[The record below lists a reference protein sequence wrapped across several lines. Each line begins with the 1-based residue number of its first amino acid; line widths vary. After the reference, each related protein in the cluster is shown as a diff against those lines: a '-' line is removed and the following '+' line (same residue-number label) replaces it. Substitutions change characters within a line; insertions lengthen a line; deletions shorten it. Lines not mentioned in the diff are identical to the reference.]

1 MPYDA
6 DSEDTRREELPLV
19 DGRFELKRV
28 AGAGGM
34 GKVYLAHD
42 RLTGQPVAVKV
53 LSSAGGDARRFA
65 REAAVL
71 ADLLS
76 PAIVR
81 YVAHGVTPTGDP
93 YLAMEWLEGEPLN
106 VRLGRGKLAPR
117 DAVVIALR
125 LAEALSVAHHHG
137 VIHRDLKPSN
147 VLLEGGAPQRAKLI
161 DFGIAREGSDPS
173 DDTSAG
179 MFLGTPGYMAP
190 EQLTSKAPLDGRA
203 DLYALGALLFRCA
216 AGRLP
221 FEAEDVVAILMRV
234 AHDEAPRLSSL
245 LRVSPLLD
253 DLVAA
258 MLARNPADRPKDADV
273 VVEVLRRVEGSG
285 APPPLPTQQPSR
297 ALGRGE
303 RRTFSVVVGAHAT
316 EAPAAGTVR
325 VMSEAVTPY
334 GAVVEVAVGRSFIV
348 TVPRA
353 GNAADQATRAVNAA
367 LALRRLLPG
376 VRLAVASG
384 RTHTGE
390 RAQVGPVVD
399 RGSRLL
405 REVFALEIVVDELTA
420 GLVGDRFELTKR
432 GSEGGPIL
440 VGGDRERTHPTRQ
453 LLGRD
458 APYVG
463 RDAELYA
470 LSAMAERCVAQ
481 RAVSIAI
488 VTGPPGIGKSRL
500 ADELLTRLAER
511 GVVFDL
517 WTAPC
522 DAVGAGAPYALFVRS
537 IERALTLPGTS
548 PDEAR
553 RRRWLEKRVGRY
565 LPPGEALRIRE
576 LVGDLLGLDNL
587 QPSLALEAA
596 RRDGRLFADQLRR
609 GLSDWLRAEAA
620 QRPLCFLLEDLHWA
634 DRPSVKLLGDILR
647 DLESSPIFVVALA
660 RPELRDR
667 FPKLWS
673 GRIALEMELG
683 ALSRQASEQFART
696 MLGAASDD
704 VIARVAERAAG
715 HPLYLEELVRDAE
728 GSGHLPETLLALVEA
743 RIAEQEVE
751 ARRVLRAAAV
761 LGDSFCDRAVDAL
774 LGGESAA
781 DWLDIL
787 VEREILTRTRRSP
800 FPGTVEYQ
808 FRHGLVRDAA
818 YATLTEH
825 DRALGHRLAAAW
837 LDEMGE
843 DGFIVAQHLERAGDE
858 TGAAAKYAAEAE
870 RLLDESDLTAA
881 RTVAERAL
889 AAGDGKDPV
898 LLRVVHEASRWLGD
912 MPAAA
917 TSATRWLEASTDG
930 TAARY
935 DALSA
940 MVHTVTRQGETHRGL
955 ELTRELLAS
964 HPTSSA
970 ANEAYVMALA
980 TCGSALFLNGAY
992 HLGTR
997 IADRL
1002 EVAQKAEG
1010 GNSFR
1015 ALSTVAHFRAVL
1027 GVRQGL
1033 PEEAVIHFRESARSF
1048 DAIGDERN
1056 AALGM
1061 GNLAHAFNEVGD
1073 FASAEAAARENLAA
1087 TERLGIVTIARYTL
1101 ARALAGLGRVD
1112 EAKALY
1118 EQAIAE
1124 VAAQHL
1130 PRVEAMAWGHYA
1142 DLALREGDPLGAE
1155 SFARR
1160 AIALDASPS
1169 ARRRAEAALARA
1181 LVATERLAEAEPI
1194 ALRLVGEVRASEWAE
1209 LGDVVVWL
1217 TAAVVA
1223 EALGD
1228 REGYHGAIAE
1238 GQEVVRRRAEAIRDP
1253 ILRQTYLH
1261 NLPENVEI
1269 LAR

>member
-6 DSEDTRREELPLV
+6 DSEDTRRDELPLV

-34 GKVYLAHD
+34 GKVYQAHD
-42 RLTGQPVAVKV
+42 RLTGQAVAVKV
-53 LSSAGGDARRFA
+53 LSSTDGDAHRFA

-93 YLAMEWLEGEPLN
+93 YLAMEWLAGEPLN

-117 DAVVIALR
+117 DAVVVALR
-125 LAEALSVAHHHG
+125 IAEALSVAHHHG
-137 VIHRDLKPSN
+137 VIHRDIKPSN

-161 DFGIAREGSDPS
+161 DFGIARDGTDAP
-173 DDTSAG
+173 DDAG
-179 MFLGTPGYMAP
+179 TFLGTPGYMAP
-190 EQLTSKAPLDGRA
+190 EHLTSKKPLDGRA
-203 DLYALGALLFRCA
+203 DLYALGALLFRCT

-221 FEAEDVVAILMRV
+221 FEAEDVVAVLMRV
-234 AHDEAPRLSSL
+234 AHDEAPRLSSF
-245 LRVSPLLD
+245 LRVSPILD
-253 DLVAA
+253 ELVASL
-258 MLARNPADRPKDADV
+258 LARNPADRPKDADA
-273 VVEVLRRVEGSG
+273 VVEILRRVEGSG
-285 APPPLPTQQPSR
+285 APPPLPSQQPSR

-316 EAPAAGTVR
+316 DAPAAGTVR
-325 VMSEAVTPY
+325 AMSEAVTPY

-353 GNAADQATRAVNAA
+353 GNAADQAIRAVNAA
-367 LALRRLLPG
+367 LALRRILPE

-384 RTHTGE
+384 RTHASE
-390 RAQVGPVVD
+390 QAQVGPVVD
-399 RGSRLL
+399 RGSRLV
-405 REVFALEIVVDELTA
+405 RDVGAHEIAVDELTA
-420 GLVGDRFELTKR
+420 GLVGDRFELRKD
-432 GSEGGPIL
+432 GGPSL
-440 VGGDRERTHPTRQ
+440 VVGARERTQPTRQ

-470 LSAMAERCVAQ
+470 LAAMAERCATQKTLSV
-481 RAVSIAI
+481 AI
-488 VTGPPGIGKSRL
+488 VHGPPGIGKSRL
-500 ADELLTRLAER
+500 AGELVSRLADR
-511 GVVFDL
+511 GLGFEI
-517 WTAPC
+517 WTGPC
-522 DAVGAGAPYALFVRS
+522 DAVSAGAPYSLLVRA
-537 IERALTLPGTS
+537 IERSLAVPGMA
-548 PDEAR
+548 PDAAR
-553 RRRWLEKRVGRY
+553 HRRWLDKRMG
-565 LPPGEALRIRE
+565 LHLAPEAADRIRE
-576 LVGDLLGLDNL
+576 LLADMLGLPNPE
-587 QPSLALEAA
+587 PSLALQAA

-609 GLSDWLRAEAA
+609 GLSDWFRAEAA
-620 QRPLCFLLEDLHWA
+620 QRPLFFLLEDLHWA
-634 DRPSVKLLGDILR
+634 DRPSVKILGDVLR
-647 DLESSPIFVVALA
+647 DLESSPIFVVVLA
-660 RPELRDR
+660 RPELRER

-683 ALSRQASEQFART
+683 ALSRQASEQFARA
-696 MLGAASDD
+696 MLGDASDD
-704 VIARVAERAAG
+704 VVARVAERAAG

-728 GSGHLPETLLALVEA
+728 GSGNLNETLLALVEA

-761 LGDSFCDRAVDAL
+761 LGDSFCDRGVDAL
-774 LGGESAA
+774 LGGESSA

-787 VEREILTRTRRSP
+787 VEREVLTRTRRSP

-818 YATLTEH
+818 YATLTEQ

-858 TGAAAKYAAEAE
+858 AGAAVKYAAEAE

-889 AAGDGKDPV
+889 GAGDGKDPV

-917 TSATRWLEASTDG
+917 VSATRWLEAAKDG
-930 TAARY
+930 TASRY
-935 DALSA
+935 DAISA
-940 MVHTVTRQGETHRGL
+940 TVHTVTRQGETHRAL
-955 ELTRELLAS
+955 ELTLDLLAS
-964 HPTSSA
+964 EPA
-970 ANEAYVMALA
+970 DAPANEAYVMALA
-980 TCGSALFLNGAY
+980 MCGTALFLNGAY

-1002 EVAQKAEG
+1002 ATAQKTEG

-1015 ALSTVAHFRAVL
+1015 ALSNVAQFRAVL

-1033 PEEAVIHFRESARSF
+1033 PEQAVINFRESARSF
-1048 DAIGDERN
+1048 EAIGDERS
-1056 AALGM
+1056 AALAM

-1073 FASAEAAARENLAA
+1073 FASAEAAVRENLAA
-1087 TERLGIVTIARYTL
+1087 AEHLGIVTIARYTL
-1101 ARALAGLGRVD
+1101 ARALAGQGRVA
-1112 EAKALY
+1112 EAKEIY
-1118 EQAIAE
+1118 EAAIAE
-1124 VAAQHL
+1124 VAAQGL
-1130 PRVEAMAWGHYA
+1130 RRVEAMAWGHFA
-1142 DLALREGDPLGAE
+1142 DLMLREGQPRAAE

-1160 AIALDASPS
+1160 AVALDASPS
-1169 ARRRAEAALARA
+1169 ARRRAEAALVRA
-1181 LVATERLAEAEPI
+1181 LVVTGRVEEAQPI
-1194 ALRLVGEVRASEWAE
+1194 ALRLIAEVRGSEWAE
-1209 LGDVVVWL
+1209 LGDVAVRLAV
-1217 TAAVVA
+1217 AVVA
-1223 EALGD
+1223 EGRGD
-1228 REGYHGAIAE
+1228 REGYRVAVAE
-1238 GQEVVRRRAEAIRDP
+1238 GQEIVRRRGETIRDL
-1253 ILRQTYLH
+1253 ILRETFLKSV
-1261 NLPENVEI
+1261 PENVEI
-1269 LAR
+1269 LGR